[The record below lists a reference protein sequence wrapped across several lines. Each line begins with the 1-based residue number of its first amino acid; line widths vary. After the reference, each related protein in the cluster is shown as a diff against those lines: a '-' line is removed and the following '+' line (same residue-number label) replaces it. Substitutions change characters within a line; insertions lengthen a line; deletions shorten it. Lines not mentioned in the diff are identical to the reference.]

1 MRGFGS
7 PVAWHTKEATPPDN
21 PVWSS
26 GTLTKT
32 GLPGERGTSSHH
44 GTVTADLAC
53 VTEGRRGGGEE
64 RSIKETMVVMPSP
77 YAVLLRCQALFKELG
92 ATQVG
97 FIFAYRELKVHGDD
111 GICPTRQPL
120 SGRAKV

>member
-1 MRGFGS
+1 MRGLGS

-32 GLPGERGTSSHH
+32 GLPGERGISSHQ
-44 GTVTADLAC
+44 GMVTADMAY
-53 VTEGRRGGGEE
+53 VTVGRRGGGEG

-77 YAVLLRCQALFKELG
+77 YAVLLVCQVLFKEL
-92 ATQVG
+92 
-97 FIFAYRELKVHGDD
+97 
-111 GICPTRQPL
+111 
-120 SGRAKV
+120 